1 MKRIVSVS
9 IGSSIRDHKADIHFL
24 GEDYSIERIGTDGD
38 VDKAIDIIKQLDGKV
53 DAFGMGGID
62 LYVYGEE
69 GKKYVLKAA
78 LPIARAARIT
88 PMVDGSGL
96 KNTLERRLIRF
107 INLDLKITLKDKKVL
122 LVCAMDRFG
131 MAEGFEEYGASVT
144 YGDIM
149 FALGLP
155 IPIYSLKVLRRV
167 ARVLMPII
175 SNLPIDMI
183 YPTGKSQ
190 EKSSITKYEE
200 YYKNAD
206 IIAGDYLFIRK
217 YMPSNLKGK
226 IIITNTVT
234 SEDIN
239 EMKQKGLKL
248 LVTSTPEFNGRSFGT
263 NVIEALFVS
272 VLKKSPEEITSKDY
286 DDLLDQ
292 LPSIHRV
299 VSFDIEENVS
309 IS

>member
-96 KNTLERRLIRF
+96 KNTLERRLIKF
-107 INLDLKITLKDKKVL
+107 IDLDLKITLKDRKVL

-131 MAEGFEEYGASVT
+131 MAEGFEEYGASVI

-175 SNLPIDMI
+175 CNLPIDMI

-190 EKSSITKYEE
+190 EKSSMIKYEE

-206 IIAGDYLFIRK
+206 IIAGDYLYIRK

-239 EMKQKGLKL
+239 EMRQKGLKL

-272 VLKKSPEEITSKDY
+272 ILKKSPEEITSKDY
-286 DDLLDQ
+286 DDLIDR
-292 LPSIHRV
+292 LPYIHRV

>member
-24 GEDYSIERIGTDGD
+24 GEDYSIVRIGTDGD

-96 KNTLERRLIRF
+96 KNTLERRLIKF
-107 INLDLKITLKDKKVL
+107 IDLDLKITLKDRKVL

-131 MAEGFEEYGASVT
+131 MAEGFEEYGASVI

-175 SNLPIDMI
+175 CNLPIDMI

-190 EKSSITKYEE
+190 EKSSMIKYEE

-206 IIAGDYLFIRK
+206 IIAGDYLYIRK

-239 EMKQKGLKL
+239 EMRQKGLKL

-272 VLKKSPEEITSKDY
+272 ILKKSPEEITSKDY
-286 DDLLDQ
+286 DDLIDR
-292 LPSIHRV
+292 LPYIHRV